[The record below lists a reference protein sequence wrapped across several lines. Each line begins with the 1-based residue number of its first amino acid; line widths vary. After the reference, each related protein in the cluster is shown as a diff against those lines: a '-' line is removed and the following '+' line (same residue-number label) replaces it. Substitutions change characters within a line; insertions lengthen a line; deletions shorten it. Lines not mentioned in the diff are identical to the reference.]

1 MPLAATLPG
10 WLTCAVETGGSGQ
23 TRDLG
28 RFLPAAVLAVLVL
41 VALVLAQVARGVIED
56 QEDRMLAQRARE
68 ASAYLGSF
76 LAEFEAGLGTIAA
89 VSSIGGA
96 PVFELVASQLLDAD
110 DTNVDVVALVRPDAD
125 GFVVEAAAGPAAPV
139 TGEDAPERIA
149 EVVAAVGEGMRTTP
163 VFEVNG
169 ITRIGLAVPLFEV
182 PGAIYVEAPVEMSL
196 DDDPDAPFRDLA
208 VTLYVGSEARPDQR
222 LIETRPA
229 PGPDAIEEP
238 VPVGDE
244 SWLIVVDAARP
255 LAGDL
260 AHNLPLIVLIVGLIV
275 AATVTALV
283 AALARR
289 QAAVTALV
297 DERTEQLEAAQ
308 EELVAKERLAA
319 VGQLATT
326 IGHELR
332 NPLGVLTNVNY
343 LLRSRLSR
351 SGDEQALRQVTIA
364 EREVASATLIVSDL
378 LEFSRPRT
386 PTPTDVPLDDLVEEA
401 TSVAPPPAHVTIQR
415 SGLDGTVVH
424 ADRDQLRQVLLNLLT
439 NAYDALTEGGSVT
452 ITGVAHDGTQRL
464 SVADDGIGMDDEQ
477 LARAFEPFV
486 THKAKGIGL
495 GLSVTR
501 RIVEAHG
508 GTLEVTSEPGA
519 GTRFDVVLPARQT
532 SGAS

>member
-1 MPLAATLPG
+1 MTIAATRPG
-10 WLTCAVETGGSGQ
+10 WLTWSVKTGGSGH

-28 RFLPAAVLAVLVL
+28 RFLPAAVLVLLVL
-41 VALVLAQVARGVIED
+41 VALVLAQVARDVVED

-89 VSSIGGA
+89 VSAIGGV
-96 PVFELVASQLLDAD
+96 PVFDQAAAQLLEAD
-110 DTNVDVVALVRPDAD
+110 GTNVDAVALVRPDGD
-125 GFVVEAAAGPAAPV
+125 GFVVEAAAGESAPAA
-139 TGEDAPERIA
+139 GEDAPDRIA
-149 EVVAAVGEGMRTTP
+149 GVVTDVGDSMRTTP
-163 VFEVNG
+163 VFEVDG
-169 ITRIGLAVPLFEV
+169 VIRLGLAVPL
-182 PGAIYVEAPVEMSL
+182 PGAPGALYVETPV
-196 DDDPDAPFRDLA
+196 DPTPTGDPNAPFRDLA

-222 LIETRPA
+222 LIETSPA
-229 PGPDAIEEP
+229 PGSGAVEEL
-238 VPVGDE
+238 VPVGDD
-244 SWLIVVDAARP
+244 SWLIEVDSARP

-260 AHNLPLIVLIVGLIV
+260 ARNLPLIVLIAGLAV

-283 AALARR
+283 VALARR
-289 QAAVTALV
+289 QAAVSSLV
-297 DERTEQLEAAQ
+297 DERTAQLEAAQ

-319 VGQLATT
+319 VGQLATA

-351 SGDEQALRQVTIA
+351 DGDEQALRQVAIA

-386 PTPTDVPLDDLVEEA
+386 PTPTDVRLDDLVEEA
-401 TSVAPPPAHVTIQR
+401 TSVAPPPARVTIQR
-415 SGLDGTVVH
+415 NGLEGTVVH
-424 ADRDQLRQVLLNLLT
+424 ADRDQFRQVLLNLLT

-464 SVADDGIGMDDEQ
+464 SIADDGVGMDDEQ
-477 LARAFEPFV
+477 LAEAFQPFV

-495 GLSVTR
+495 GLSVTK

-532 SGAS
+532 SGVS

>member
-1 MPLAATLPG
+1 MTIAATRPG
-10 WLTCAVETGGSGQ
+10 WLTCAVKTGGSGH

-28 RFLPAAVLAVLVL
+28 RFLPAAVLVVLVL
-41 VALVLAQVARGVIED
+41 VALVLAHVARGVVED

-89 VSSIGGA
+89 VSAIGGV
-96 PVFELVASQLLDAD
+96 PVFDEAAAQLLDAD
-110 DTNVDVVALVRPDAD
+110 GSNVDAIALVRPDRD
-125 GFVVEAAAGPAAPV
+125 GFVVEAAAGESAPAA
-139 TGEDAPERIA
+139 GEDAPARIA
-149 EVVAAVGEGMRTTP
+149 EVTAAVDDRMRTTP
-163 VFEVNG
+163 VFEVG
-169 ITRIGLAVPLFEV
+169 GETRIGLAVPLPAV
-182 PGAIYVEAPVEMSL
+182 PGAIYVETPVDMTV
-196 DDDPDAPFRDLA
+196 DNDPDAPFRDLA
-208 VTLYVGSEARPDQR
+208 VTLFVGSEARPDQR
-222 LIETRPA
+222 LIQTRPA
-229 PGPDAIEEP
+229 PGADPVEEL
-238 VPVGDE
+238 VPVGDRT
-244 SWLIVVDAARP
+244 WLMEVDAARP

-260 AHNLPLIVLIVGLIV
+260 AHNLPLIVLIAGLVV

-283 AALARR
+283 IALARR
-289 QAAVTALV
+289 QSAVNALV
-297 DERTEQLEAAQ
+297 DERTAQLEAAQ

-319 VGQLATT
+319 VGQLATA

-343 LLRSRLSR
+343 LLRSRLAR
-351 SGDEQALRQVTIA
+351 DGDEQALRQITIA

-401 TSVAPPPAHVTIQR
+401 TSVAPPPAHIRIQR
-415 SGLDGTVVH
+415 SGLEGCVVH

-477 LARAFEPFV
+477 LAGAFEPFV

>member
-1 MPLAATLPG
+1 MPIAGTRAG
-10 WLTCAVETGGSGQ
+10 WLTCAVDAGGSGQ

-41 VALVLAQVARGVIED
+41 VSLVLAQVARGVIED
-56 QEDRMLAQRARE
+56 QEERMLDQRARE
-68 ASAYLGSF
+68 ASAYLGS
-76 LAEFEAGLGTIAA
+76 LLSEFETGLGTIAA
-89 VSSIGGA
+89 VTAIGGPPIFDLA
-96 PVFELVASQLLDAD
+96 AAQLLEAEA
-110 DTNVDVVALVRPDAD
+110 NIAVVALVRPDRD
-125 GFVVEAAAGPAAPV
+125 GFVMEAAAGPEAPAA
-139 TGEDAPERIA
+139 GEDAPDRIA
-149 EVVAAVGEGMRTTP
+149 DVVADLGDRMRSTP
-163 VFEVNG
+163 VFEVDG
-169 ITRIGLAVPLFEV
+169 STRIGLAVSLGEI
-182 PGAIYVEAPVEMSL
+182 PGAIYVESQVNMAVEA
-196 DDDPDAPFRDLA
+196 DPEAPFRDLA
-208 VTLYVGSEARPDQR
+208 VALYVGSEARPDQR
-222 LIETRPA
+222 LIETSPA
-229 PGPDAIEEP
+229 PGAGAVEEL
-238 VPVGDE
+238 VEVGDDQ
-244 SWLIVVDAARP
+244 WLMRVDAARP

-260 AHNLPLIVLIVGLIV
+260 AHNLPLIVLIAGLLV

-283 AALARR
+283 VALARR
-289 QAAVTALV
+289 QAAVSALV
-297 DERTEQLEAAQ
+297 DERTGQLEAAQ

-319 VGQLATT
+319 VGQLATA

-351 SGDEQALRQVTIA
+351 EGDEQALRQVTIA

-415 SGLDGTVVH
+415 SGLEGTVVH

-439 NAYDALTEGGSVT
+439 NAYDAIPEAGSVT
-452 ITGVAHDGTQRL
+452 ITGAAHDGTQRL

-477 LARAFEPFV
+477 LAGAFEPFV
-486 THKAKGIGL
+486 THKTKGIGL

-532 SGAS
+532 SGVS